1 MRTRAGS
8 DYNLVD
14 QPIHQSNQ
22 SPDGSLTPCA
32 APASDVTPPPTME
45 MDALEDAITSLDMVG
60 PVTNEAIAQ
69 LLRGL
74 ATTIKK
80 SVNAT
85 IERKDA
91 EIRDLQ
97 TRLTNVEERC
107 DDLEQY
113 SRRNTVR
120 LRCVAEALN
129 ENTDSVVKELAA
141 RKLSVDISD
150 SDVVRSHR
158 VGRRAEDRSTPRD
171 IIVRFTTHNT
181 KTSVMRSARK
191 LKGTHVFINED
202 LTKTR
207 ATIAWEARTLKRE
220 RKISDTWTR
229 DGVIFVKKG
238 DTGIQS
244 FTTQRAWKAFLD
256 KQ

>member
-1 MRTRAGS
+1 MRTRSGS
-8 DYNLVD
+8 NYDLVD
-14 QPIHQSNQ
+14 QPNQ
-22 SPDGSLTPCA
+22 CPDDSLTPCA
-32 APASDVTPPPTME
+32 APASDVTPAME

-74 ATTIKK
+74 ATTIKT

-85 IERKDA
+85 IARKDA

-97 TRLTNVEERC
+97 IRLTNVEERC

-120 LRCVAEALN
+120 IRGVAEAQN
-129 ENTDSVVKELAA
+129 ENTDCVVKELAT
-141 RKLSVDISD
+141 RKLSIQISD

-158 VGRRAEDRSTPRD
+158 VGKRAEDRSTPRD
-171 IIVRFTTHNT
+171 IIARFTTHNT
-181 KTSVMRSARK
+181 KSSVMRFARK

-207 ATIAWEARTLKRE
+207 ATIDCLGSANT
-220 RKISDTWTR
+220 
-229 DGVIFVKKG
+229 
-238 DTGIQS
+238 
-244 FTTQRAWKAFLD
+244 
-256 KQ
+256 

>member
-32 APASDVTPPPTME
+32 APASNVTPPPTME

-120 LRCVAEALN
+120 IRGVGEALN
-129 ENTDSVVKELAA
+129 ENTDIVVKELAA

-181 KTSVMRSARK
+181 KTAVMRSARK

-238 DTGIQS
+238 ESGIQS

>member
-1 MRTRAGS
+1 MK
-8 DYNLVD
+8 
-14 QPIHQSNQ
+14 
-22 SPDGSLTPCA
+22 
-32 APASDVTPPPTME
+32 

-74 ATTIKK
+74 ATTIKT

-85 IERKDA
+85 IARKDA

-97 TRLTNVEERC
+97 IRLTNVEERC

-120 LRCVAEALN
+120 IRGVAEAQN
-129 ENTDSVVKELAA
+129 ENTDCVVKELAT
-141 RKLSVDISD
+141 RKLSIQISD

-158 VGRRAEDRSTPRD
+158 VGERAEDRSTPRD

-181 KTSVMRSARK
+181 KSSVMRSARK
-191 LKGTHVFINED
+191 LKGTHVFINEN

-238 DTGIQS
+238 ETGIKS

-256 KQ
+256 NQ

>member
-1 MRTRAGS
+1 
-8 DYNLVD
+8 
-14 QPIHQSNQ
+14 
-22 SPDGSLTPCA
+22 
-32 APASDVTPPPTME
+32 ME

-80 SVNAT
+80 SVNVT

-120 LRCVAEALN
+120 IRGVAEALN
-129 ENTDSVVKELAA
+129 ENTDIVVKELAA
-141 RKLSVDISD
+141 RKLSVDIPD

-191 LKGTHVFINED
+191 LKRTHVFINED

-229 DGVIFVKKG
+229 DGVIFVKKCES
-238 DTGIQS
+238 GIQS
-244 FTTQRAWKAFLD
+244 FTTQRA
-256 KQ
+256 

>member
-32 APASDVTPPPTME
+32 APASDANPPPAME

-120 LRCVAEALN
+120 IRGVAEALN
-129 ENTDSVVKELAA
+129 ENTDIVVKELAA

-238 DTGIQS
+238 ESGIQS